1 MRAHDGLM
9 PRRAPGWPLAA
20 TLGVHL
26 LLGWWW
32 LQARPPVLDVVTGV
46 REMFLVPVLPAPVAP
61 PAPDPVASPSTPTD
75 RAPRPKPVTRE
86 PQPTAAA
93 VQTSPPTAPSTAPEQ
108 PSADPSVEPA
118 AQAAT
123 ESTAARAIRAAG
135 AIDHSLRSGKLDKLK
150 PADTPGNRFINAM
163 EAAHNDTSRTMTSES
178 YTTPDGVTIYRFRR
192 GNKVYCRSGG
202 HVRPG
207 IGNLAEGGGI
217 VNFDRAGGEGGAGLV
232 ACPGQAAFK
241 RD

>member
-1 MRAHDGLM
+1 M
-9 PRRAPGWPLAA
+9 PRRAPGWSLAA

-32 LQARPPVLDVVTGV
+32 LQARPPMPQIVTGV
-46 REMFLVPVLPAPVAP
+46 REMFVVPVLLAPIETPAPGLA
-61 PAPDPVASPSTPTD
+61 ASPSQPKPMD
-75 RAPRPKPVTRE
+75 RAARSKPVTRE
-86 PQPTAAA
+86 PQPIVAAPQA
-93 VQTSPPTAPSTAPEQ
+93 SPTISSPAPEQ
-108 PSADPSVEPA
+108 PSADPF
-118 AQAAT
+118 AQASPQAVT
-123 ESTAARAIRAAG
+123 ESIAARAMRDAG
-135 AIDHSLRSGKLDKLK
+135 SIDHGLRSGKLDKLK
-150 PADTPGNRFINAM
+150 PADTPGNRFVSAM

-178 YTTPDGVTIYRFRR
+178 YTTPDGITIYRFRR
-192 GNKVYCRSGG
+192 GNKVYCRTGG